1 MALGRLVGRCP
12 SPALVAA
19 PLCMSRF
26 QAVSSGEV
34 RLEPAGA
41 VGWVVFDNPSRR
53 NAFTGPMLVQLR
65 DVLIE
70 AAADETIRVVAL
82 RGAGD
87 EAFVSGADISAFG
100 SATGVETG
108 PPVEDLLSA
117 FTELDKPVIAAL
129 RGWCLG
135 GGVLL
140 ALAADVRLA
149 GADLRM
155 GIPAARLGVA
165 YPKLA
170 VARLVSVAGPA
181 VAAEMLMS
189 GAPLE
194 AADALRAGLVNRVVP
209 AGSVFEAAG
218 ALAERMAANAPL
230 TLAASKRTIAA
241 VLDPS
246 RPETSEAAA
255 LAISA
260 CQGSE
265 DFREGQ
271 RAFADKRP
279 PVFRGR

>member
-1 MALGRLVGRCP
+1 M
-12 SPALVAA
+12 
-19 PLCMSRF
+19 
-26 QAVSSGEV
+26 SGEV
-34 RLEPAGA
+34 RLEPAGG

-53 NAFTGPMLVQLR
+53 NAFTGPMLGQLR
-65 DVLIE
+65 HLLAE
-70 AAADETIRVVAL
+70 AADDETVRVVAL
-82 RGAGD
+82 RGAGE

-108 PPVEDLLSA
+108 PRIEDLLAA
-117 FTELDKPVIAAL
+117 FAELEKPVLAVL

-149 GADLRM
+149 GDDLRI

-165 YPKLA
+165 YPKA
-170 VARLVSVAGPA
+170 GVARLVSVAGPA

-189 GAPLE
+189 GEPFD

-209 AGSVFEAAG
+209 AGSVFEAAQ

-230 TLAASKRTIAA
+230 TLTASKRTIAA
-241 VLDPS
+241 VLDAD
-246 RPETSEAAA
+246 PEASEAADR
-255 LAISA
+255 AIAA
-260 CQGSE
+260 CHRSD
-265 DFREGQ
+265 DFAEGQ
-271 RAFADKRP
+271 RAFAEKRR

>member
-1 MALGRLVGRCP
+1 M
-12 SPALVAA
+12 
-19 PLCMSRF
+19 
-26 QAVSSGEV
+26 SGEV
-34 RLEPAGA
+34 RLEPAG
-41 VGWVVFDNPSRR
+41 GGGGGGFDNPSRR

-65 DVLIE
+65 HLL
-70 AAADETIRVVAL
+70 AKAADDQAVRVVAL
-82 RGAGD
+82 RGAGE

-108 PPVEDLLSA
+108 PRIEDLLGA
-117 FTELDKPVIAAL
+117 FAELDKPVLGVL

-149 GADLRM
+149 GDDLRM

-165 YPKLA
+165 YPKA
-170 VARLVSVAGPA
+170 GVARLVSVAGPA

-189 GAPLE
+189 GEPFD

-209 AGSVFEAAG
+209 AGSVFEAAQ
-218 ALAERMAANAPL
+218 ALAERMAGNAPL

-241 VLDPS
+241 VSDADP
-246 RPETSEAAA
+246 EASEAADR
-255 LAISA
+255 AIA
-260 CQGSE
+260 VCHGSD

-271 RAFADKRP
+271 RAFAEKRR